1 MGICLRKALK
11 RTQLKTGRR
20 CAAKAKNGCRGR
32 LASHLISRLDAVTP
46 PTRLSGQNLWSGAW
60 ICPPAT
66 WATGGSGPQP
76 YGAICNFGA
85 NPFGGGGRTGPTMEP
100 ATGFGLVW
108 RIACRRTLPNRPPPR
123 LLRSTRRRSSTSRCS
138 VGPWPS
144 SWASTRQKKT
154 GFTASNHF

>member
-1 MGICLRKALK
+1 M
-11 RTQLKTGRR
+11 
-20 CAAKAKNGCRGR
+20 
-32 LASHLISRLDAVTP
+32 TP

-76 YGAICNFGA
+76 YGAICNFGD

-144 SWASTRQKKT
+144 SWVSTRQKIT
-154 GFTASNHF
+154 GFTASNHFLYFSRVRATTSSPHHRDLFPPFFCRALGGVVRYIPGKFAYSG